1 MKLCKTK
8 CCPQMLSQSV
18 QIIMKYIL
26 NMTAAQSMD
35 SDNFDPLTSLTCS
48 TTIRQNVLVVII
60 S

>member
-1 MKLCKTK
+1 
-8 CCPQMLSQSV
+8 MLSQSV